1 MAEPEKEMMKTNETN
16 EQTRAI
22 PHILPL
28 ISPVLPEMPAAERKY
43 SPSVLKKLNMIR
55 SMTLTMDWMPDKVMK
70 IGMDKTK
77 WYPYLSID
85 KIKSNLGPAFAKAGL
100 EIVPS
105 YEDIQFKG
113 AIGNMT
119 QHVVLTMVVDV
130 VDVETGAFVTY
141 RTPGEAGDT
150 GDKVLSKAQTYA
162 LKSWLST
169 IFLLGEG
176 FDPNMTE
183 EECPDGYKGFVKPT
197 PTEAVDMKSKALE
210 GGVKPAAPAP
220 KVPAKPVKASEKPA
234 EAEAPAKP
242 VKAPAKPAEAKEGKK
257 PTAIQE
263 GAMEKLVETWTQ
275 AAKEGRVGVER
286 YNEMS
291 TARAGVETQADAIDF
306 LADFEKVA

>member
-1 MAEPEKEMMKTNETN
+1 MTEPNQEEVMKEMNETN
-16 EQTRAI
+16 ELEYNIEHMAAA
-22 PHILPL
+22 PMDP
-28 ISPVLPEMPAAERKY
+28 PARY
-43 SPSVLKKLNMIR
+43 SPSVLRKLNSVR
-55 SMTLTMDWMPDKVMK
+55 GMTMTMDWVPDKVMK

-105 YEDIQFKG
+105 YEDIQFKP
-113 AIGNMT
+113 AIGNMS

-130 VDVETGAFVTY
+130 VDIDTGAFVTY

-183 EECPDGYKGFVKPT
+183 EECPDGYKGFTKPT
-197 PTEAVDMKSKALE
+197 PTEATEMKSKVLD
-210 GGVKPAAPAP
+210 GGIKPVAPAPAKPAA
-220 KVPAKPVKASEKPA
+220 
-234 EAEAPAKP
+234 APAKP
-242 VKAPAKPAEAKEGKK
+242 VKAPEAPAEAETPAKPAKAPAKPAEGKK
-257 PTAIQE
+257 PSAIQE
-263 GAMEKLVETWTQ
+263 GAMKKLVEEWTE
-275 AAKEGRVGVER
+275 AAKDGRVSAER
-286 YNEMS
+286 FNEMS
-291 TARAGVETQADAIDF
+291 AARAEVTTQAEAVDF